1 MPLVQL
7 KEVYT
12 PLRLFRIKLFK
23 CKQDGKMYIKK
34 GKKPVKRMF
43 A

>member
-12 PLRLFRIKLFK
+12 PLRLIGVKVFRD
-23 CKQDGKMYIKK
+23 QRDGKLYMKAWRK
-34 GKKPVKRMF
+34 SLKRLF
-43 A
+43 S

>member
-7 KEVYT
+7 KEMYT
-12 PLRLFRIKLFK
+12 PLRLFGIKLFK
-23 CKQDGKMYIKK
+23 CKQDGKRYIKM
-34 GKKPVKRMF
+34 GKKSVKRMF